1 MDGAGTAHPILLKNQ
16 AHTLAMAA
24 NPHYDSASVGDTIAD
39 RMAAWSIAALHDPKN
54 TIFLRTQPVDQAF
67 SLALP
72 AIPRG
77 AKSMTAFVFSEPNFD
92 NHEQVVFVSE
102 PKSGLKAI
110 LAVHNTNLGPAM
122 GGCRMWNYASEADA
136 VTDVLRLSRG
146 MTYKNAVA
154 GLPIGGGKS
163 VIIANPKTDKTP
175 ALFEALGEAL
185 ERLGGRYVTA
195 EDVGTNTDDM
205 AHVARKTRHVAGLGE
220 TGDPSPFTALGC
232 FVGAQAAV
240 KYHLKRDSMEGLVVA
255 LQGLGNVGF
264 DYARRLRQAGARLIV
279 TDIDQAALERARTE
293 LGAEVVPVDS
303 IYDVEADIYAPCAL
317 GATLNPNTL
326 GRLKVKIVAGGANNQ
341 LATADIGE
349 FLRQKGILYVPD
361 FVINAG
367 GIIKVCYEHLKIP
380 ENEVEAHV
388 RRIGDTLTEIFERAA
403 HEGVATSVEADR
415 VAELRFKR

>member
-1 MDGAGTAHPILLKNQ
+1 
-16 AHTLAMAA
+16 
-24 NPHYDSASVGDTIAD
+24 
-39 RMAAWSIAALHDPKN
+39 
-54 TIFLRTQPVDQAF
+54 
-67 SLALP
+67 
-72 AIPRG
+72 
-77 AKSMTAFVFSEPNFD
+77 MTAFVFSEPNFD

-367 GIIKVCYEHLKIP
+367 GIIKVCYEHLKKP

-403 HEGVATSVEADR
+403 REGVATSVEADR